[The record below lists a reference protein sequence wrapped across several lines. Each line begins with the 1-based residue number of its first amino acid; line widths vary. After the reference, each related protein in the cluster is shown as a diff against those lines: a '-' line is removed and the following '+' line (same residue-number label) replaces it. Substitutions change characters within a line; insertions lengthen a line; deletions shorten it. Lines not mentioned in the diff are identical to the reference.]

1 MFILSSTS
9 STLES
14 WSVDHTSKYGNS
26 ESKVFRNIKF
36 LRETSKNWQM
46 TYLEQ
51 IYTISLSFADNYF
64 WQYYNVLT
72 LLQ

>member
-26 ESKVFRNIKF
+26 ESKAFRNIKF
-36 LRETSKNWQM
+36 LRETSKNWQNDLSG
-46 TYLEQ
+46 TNLYNKLE
-51 IYTISLSFADNYF
+51 FCR
-64 WQYYNVLT
+64 
-72 LLQ
+72 

>member
-26 ESKVFRNIKF
+26 ESKVFGNIKF
-36 LRETSKNWQM
+36 LRETSKNWQNDLSG
-46 TYLEQ
+46 TNLYNKLEF
-51 IYTISLSFADNYF
+51 YR
-64 WQYYNVLT
+64 
-72 LLQ
+72 

>member
-14 WSVDHTSKYGNS
+14 WLVDHTSKYGNS

-36 LRETSKNWQM
+36 LRETSKNWQNDLSG
-46 TYLEQ
+46 TNLYKLE
-51 IYTISLSFADNYF
+51 FCR
-64 WQYYNVLT
+64 
-72 LLQ
+72 